1 MKFED
6 IVDVVPVTNK
16 VEITNSHLFNDC
28 PQYLSLLIQNISMPS
43 LIKMDHGK
51 VQKIMK
57 SAKKLSGGI
66 SLKGYSDFN
75 NTESAIITFIV
86 GKDVSLDEVNE
97 EMNKIKK
104 SNPHLT
110 TTYGAVVSEK
120 IRNLAVCFSA
130 VKVCGGGMENG

>member
-1 MKFED
+1 MKTDE
-6 IVDVVPVTNK
+6 IVEVVPVTNK

-75 NTESAIITFIV
+75 DTESAIITFIV
-86 GKDVSLDEVNE
+86 GKDVSLNKINE